1 MGEATS
7 TVSPASAEA
16 GEVAR
21 AAMTPSSRPA
31 SVADDATTVRDDQP
45 TVIDDRGN
53 ELHPGDVP
61 APTGRPSPV
70 AAPPL
75 DDRRPASA
83 PATRPRP
90 SRMRPLLRRQSGRPE
105 EFYRY
110 LAQDTVRQLRQHL
123 TIEGARAVDIGGG
136 PGYVAEELHTA
147 GARSCVISSCRAAIV
162 GRRVDA
168 AVLGDSGALPLAA
181 DSMQIVHSANVLE
194 HVSLPYSMLAEM
206 VRVLEPRDGIGYLT
220 FTNWYSPRGHEPP
233 PWPTRG
239 TRRLDP
245 RVGAPLQTDYPLHV
259 SDVLRWFETRRD
271 IDVLWSGPRY
281 LPPWLRWIVAVP
293 GMREAFSWNLVV
305 VFRKRRRR

>member
-7 TVSPASAEA
+7 TVSPAAAEA

-21 AAMTPSSRPA
+21 AAMTTPPQPA
-31 SVADDATTVRDDQP
+31 NVIDDAATISDDQP
-45 TVIDDRGN
+45 TVIDDQGN

-61 APTGRPSPV
+61 TPPSRSL
-70 AAPPL
+70 ATE
-75 DDRRPASA
+75 A
-83 PATRPRP
+83 PATPDAGAPARGRSPR
-90 SRMRPLLRRQSGRPE
+90 MLPLLRRQSARPD

-110 LAQDTVRQLRQHL
+110 LAQDTVRLLRRHL
-123 TIEGARAVDIGGG
+123 TVEGARAVDIGGG
-136 PGYVAEELHTA
+136 PGYVADELHTA
-147 GARSCVISSCRAAIV
+147 GARSCVLAGC
-162 GRRVDA
+162 VDA
-168 AVLGDSGALPLAA
+168 LADRQIDAGLLGDSEALPLAS

-194 HVSLPYSMLAEM
+194 HVTLPYSMLAEM
-206 VRVLEPRDGIGYLT
+206 VRVLEPHEGIGYLT
-220 FTNWYSPRGHEPP
+220 FTNWYSPRGHEPN

-239 TRRLDP
+239 TRRIDP
-245 RVGAPLQTDYPLHV
+245 RTGAPSQTDYPLHV